1 MKALWII
8 TEAVVRICS
17 SKGLQLYL
25 KETSKQLLG
34 TLFLQNTSGGWFS
47 DYICLA
53 ERVKFAFLI
62 FNYGENSKCNVKHV
76 FWKVLKNSMELLTSP
91 FLVML
96 QNFLLLLFFTFT
108 KAFNVKYGTPRTLQ
122 GTQGTW
128 VLGTQA
134 LESLEALY
142 KHLKSGWTLRHL
154 ETRRALGHFI

>member
-1 MKALWII
+1 MKTVWII
-8 TEAVVRICS
+8 TEAVVHMCS

-25 KETSKQLLG
+25 IETPKQLLG

-62 FNYGENSKCNVKHV
+62 FNYGENSKCYVKHV
-76 FWKVLKNSMELLTSP
+76 FWKVFKNSMELLTSP

-108 KAFNVKYGTPRTLQ
+108 KAFNVKYGTPRALKTL
-122 GTQGTW
+122 GYLALKHLSHLRHFISTWRAVGHSGTW
-128 VLGTQA
+128 R
-134 LESLEALY
+134 LE
-142 KHLKSGWTLRHL
+142 
-154 ETRRALGHFI
+154 GH